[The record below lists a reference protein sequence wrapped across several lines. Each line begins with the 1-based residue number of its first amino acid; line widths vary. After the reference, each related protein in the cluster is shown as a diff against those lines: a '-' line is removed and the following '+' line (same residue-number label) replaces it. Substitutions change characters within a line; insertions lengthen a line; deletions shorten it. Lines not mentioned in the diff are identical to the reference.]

1 VTSAPRVIHY
11 FDYKSPYAYLA
22 QLATDALEADLAPL
36 GVVIERLPYTL
47 DIPSYLG
54 EARLDEAGRDVIG
67 TRNAHQW
74 RRVRYAYMDCRR
86 EAARRGLVIRGPRK
100 IFDSSIAHI
109 GFLWAARSGRIRPYH
124 DRVFEKFW
132 NRSLDIEDGSAIADE
147 LAAAG
152 LGAAGFVGFLAGE
165 GRALHDRLRAEAELK
180 GVFGVP
186 SYLVDDE
193 LFWGSERI
201 DRVRELVLERASA
214 AASSE

>member
-1 VTSAPRVIHY
+1 MPSRPRIVHY

-22 QLATDALEADLAPL
+22 QQATDALEVEARAL
-36 GVVIERLPYTL
+36 GIAIERIPYTL

-54 EARLDEAGRDVIG
+54 EARLDESGRDVIG

-100 IFDSSIAHI
+100 IFDSSIAHV
-109 GFLWAARSGRIRPYH
+109 GFLWAARAGRIQPYH
-124 DRVFEKFW
+124 DRVFERFW
-132 NRSLDIEDGSAIADE
+132 KRALDIESVEAIAAE
-147 LAAAG
+147 LAASGVEA
-152 LGAAGFVGFLAGE
+152 LGFTDFLVGE
-165 GRALHDRLRAEAELK
+165 GRELHDRLRAEAEAK

-201 DRVRELVLERASA
+201 DRVRERITKTA
-214 AASSE
+214 

>member
-1 VTSAPRVIHY
+1 MPSRPRVVHY

-22 QLATDALEADLAPL
+22 QQATDALEVEVRSL
-36 GVVIERLPYTL
+36 GIAIERVPYTL

-54 EARLDEAGRDVIG
+54 EARLDDSGRDVIG

-100 IFDSSIAHI
+100 IFDSSIAHV
-109 GFLWAARSGRIRPYH
+109 GFLWVARAGRIQPYH

-132 NRSLDIEDGSAIADE
+132 KRALDLEDPEAIAAE
-147 LAAAG
+147 IAAAG
-152 LGAAGFVGFLAGE
+152 VDVAGFGAFLSGE
-165 GRALHDRLRAEAELK
+165 GRELHDRVRAEAEAK

-193 LFWGSERI
+193 LFWGNERL
-201 DRVRELVLERASA
+201 DRVRERIAPTA
-214 AASSE
+214 

>member
-1 VTSAPRVIHY
+1 MPSRPRVVHY

-22 QLATDALEADLAPL
+22 QQATDALEVEARAL
-36 GVVIERLPYTL
+36 GIAIERIPYTL

-54 EARLDEAGRDVIG
+54 EARLDESGRDVIG

-100 IFDSSIAHI
+100 IFDSSIAHV
-109 GFLWAARSGRIRPYH
+109 GFLWSARAGRIQPYH

-132 NRSLDIEDGSAIADE
+132 KRALDIESVEAIAAE
-147 LAAAG
+147 IAASGVDA
-152 LGAAGFVGFLAGE
+152 VGFADFLFRE
-165 GRALHDRLRAEAELK
+165 GRELHDRLRAEAEAK

-201 DRVRELVLERASA
+201 DRVRERISQSA
-214 AASSE
+214 